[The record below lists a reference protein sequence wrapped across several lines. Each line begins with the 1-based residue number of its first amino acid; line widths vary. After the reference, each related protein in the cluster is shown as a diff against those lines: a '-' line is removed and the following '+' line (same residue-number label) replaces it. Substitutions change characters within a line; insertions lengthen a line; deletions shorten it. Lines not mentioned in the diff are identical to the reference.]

1 MMGQKTLIF
10 IEDNDDHAEIFTSM
24 LNMEGVNNPVVRF
37 DNGKAVVRYLKENW
51 SNRQNDI
58 LMLLDLNIPGLN
70 GVEILKQIRDTSE
83 LRGMPVVI
91 LSSADVGMDI
101 DMARK
106 MGVLD
111 TISKTINMTLF
122 VRKIRNLLND
132 PVQEGRNE
140 Y

>member
-1 MMGQKTLIF
+1 MGQKTLIF

-37 DNGKAVVRYLKENW
+37 DNGKAVVRYLKKNW

-70 GVEILKQIRDTSE
+70 GVEILKQIRDTDE
-83 LRGMPVVI
+83 LRGLPVVI

>member
-1 MMGQKTLIF
+1 MGQKTLIF

-37 DNGKAVVRYLKENW
+37 DNGKAVVRYLKKNW
-51 SNRQNDI
+51 SNRQNEI

-70 GVEILKQIRDTSE
+70 GVEILKQIRDTDE
-83 LRGMPVVI
+83 LRGLPVVI